1 MIIKIKFYLER
12 DVIFFKEIL
21 NKLCNLFSCLQ
32 LANFHFQDSIHYIHS
47 IHCALY
53 YLKLYFFY

>member
-32 LANFHFQDSIHYIHS
+32 LANFHFQDTIHNIQVHCITLNYIF
-47 IHCALY
+47 C
-53 YLKLYFFY
+53 